1 MFIRDILKLS
11 FSSLIDQRLR
21 SFLTILG
28 IAVGIASVVLLTSIG
43 EGIQKFAIAE
53 FTQFGTNL
61 IGINPGRSTT
71 LGTSGAI
78 INNVR
83 PLSIADEEA
92 LRRIPGVINTVS
104 LIQGNGPVEFAKRSR
119 RTTILGV
126 GPSATEVWQMKV
138 VKGRFLPA
146 DDSRAARS
154 FVVLGSR
161 VKEELFPDS
170 SPDSSPLG
178 QIIRVAG
185 ERYRV
190 VGVMESKGQMLGFDL
205 DDAVYIP
212 TVRAMSLFNQQ
223 SLMEIDILYQA
234 GLQSKSVAEKAKK
247 LLKSIHGAEDFTIT
261 TQEEMLKVLGSVL
274 GILTMAVG
282 GLGAISL
289 LVGGVGI
296 VTIMTIAVNERTP
309 EIGLLRAIGADR
321 RQILFLFISEAV
333 VLAGIGGL
341 FGLILGAGTAWLLG
355 VLVPALPTHTPWLY
369 AIYAEVMA
377 AGIGLLAGVLPA
389 RHAAGLNPV
398 DAIRA
403 E

>member
-1 MFIRDILKLS
+1 MVIADVIRLS
-11 FSSLIDQRLR
+11 ISSLLDQRMR
-21 SFLTILG
+21 SFLTVLG
-28 IAVGIASVVLLTSIG
+28 ISVGIAAVVLLTSIG
-43 EGIQKFAIAE
+43 EGIQQFTLAE

-83 PLSIADEEA
+83 PLSIADEES
-92 LRRIPGVINTVS
+92 LRRIPGVVDTVAV
-104 LIQGNGPVEFAKRSR
+104 IQGNGPIEFAKRSR
-119 RTTILGV
+119 RATILGV
-126 GPSATEVWQMKV
+126 GPSAAKVWQIKV

-154 FVVLGSR
+154 FVVLGS
-161 VKEELFPDS
+161 KIQDELFRDVN
-170 SPDSSPLG
+170 PLG
-178 QIIRVAG
+178 QLVRVAG

-190 VGVMESKGQMLGFDL
+190 IGVMESKGQMLGFDL

-223 SLMEIDILYQA
+223 SLMEIDLLYQKD
-234 GLQSKSVAEKAKK
+234 LQSKTISERAKK
-247 LLKSIHGAEDFTIT
+247 LLKTRHGAEDFTIT
-261 TQEEMLKVLGSVL
+261 TQEEMLKVLDSVL

-289 LVGGVGI
+289 LVGGVGV

-321 RQILFLFISEAV
+321 TQILWLFLGEAA
-333 VLAGIGGL
+333 VLAGVGGL
-341 FGLILGAGTAWLLG
+341 AGLLLGVGIAWLLG
-355 VLVPALPTHTPWLY
+355 IFVPALPIHTPWMY
-369 AIYAEVMA
+369 AVYAEA
-377 AGIGLLAGVLPA
+377 LAIGIGFLAGVLPA
-389 RHAAGLNPV
+389 RHAARLNPV
-398 DAIRA
+398 EALRA

>member
-1 MFIRDILKLS
+1 MVVMILRDIIRLS
-11 FSSLIDQRLR
+11 FSSLVSQRLR

-43 EGIQKFAIAE
+43 EGVHRFTLAE

-61 IGINPGRSTT
+61 IGINPGRTT
-71 LGTSGAI
+71 TFGTSGAI
-78 INNVR
+78 INTIR

-92 LRRIPGVINTVS
+92 LKRIPGVLETVS
-104 LIQGNGPVEFAKRSR
+104 VVQGNGPVEFFKNSR

-126 GPSATEVWQMKV
+126 GPAVPKVWQMRV
-138 VKGRFLPA
+138 LKGRFLPV
-146 DDSRAARS
+146 DDSSAPRS
-154 FVVLGSR
+154 YVVLGSK
-161 VKEELFPDS
+161 VKEELFRENN
-170 SPDSSPLG
+170 PLG
-178 QIIRVAG
+178 QVVRVAG

-190 VGVMESKGQMLGFDL
+190 IGVMESKGQMLGFDL

-212 TVRAMSLFNQQ
+212 AQRAMSLFNQQ
-223 SLMEIDILYQA
+223 SLMEIDLLYQT
-234 GLQSKSVAEKAKK
+234 GLESKTIAERAKRI
-247 LLKSIHGAEDFTIT
+247 LVSRHGTEDFTIT

-274 GILTMAVG
+274 DILTAAVG

-321 RQILFLFISEAV
+321 RQILLLFIGEAV
-333 VLAGIGGL
+333 VLAAAGGL
-341 FGLILGAGTAWLLG
+341 AGLVIGAGIAWLLG
-355 VLVPALPTHTPWLY
+355 VFVPALPTHTPWLY
-369 AIYAEVMA
+369 ALYAEILAVV
-377 AGIGLLAGVLPA
+377 IGLLAGVLPA
-389 RHAAGLNPV
+389 RTAAGLNPV
-398 DAIRA
+398 DALRA

>member
-1 MFIRDILKLS
+1 MFIGDIIRLS
-11 FSSLIDQRLR
+11 FNSLLDQRMR

-28 IAVGIASVVLLTSIG
+28 ISVGIAAVVLLTSIG
-43 EGIQKFAIAE
+43 EGIQQFTLAE

-61 IGINPGRSTT
+61 IGINPGRATT

-83 PLSIADEEA
+83 PLSIADEES
-92 LRRIPGVINTVS
+92 LRRIPGVVDTVS
-104 LIQGNGPVEFAKRSR
+104 VIQGNGPIEFAKRSR

-126 GPSATEVWQMKV
+126 GPSAAKVWQIKV

-154 FVVLGSR
+154 FVVLGS
-161 VKEELFPDS
+161 KIQDELFRDVN
-170 SPDSSPLG
+170 PLG
-178 QIIRVAG
+178 QLVRVAG

-190 VGVMESKGQMLGFDL
+190 IGVMESKGQMLGFDL

-223 SLMEIDILYQA
+223 SLMEIDLLYQKD
-234 GLQSKSVAEKAKK
+234 LQSKTIAERAKK
-247 LLKSIHGAEDFTIT
+247 VLINRHGAEDFTIT
-261 TQEEMLKVLGSVL
+261 TQEEMLKVLDSVL

-289 LVGGVGI
+289 LVGGVGV

-321 RQILFLFISEAV
+321 KQILWLFLGEAA
-333 VLAGIGGL
+333 VLAGVGGL
-341 FGLILGAGTAWLLG
+341 AGLLLGVGIAWLLG
-355 VLVPALPTHTPWLY
+355 AFIPALPIHTPWMY
-369 AIYAEVMA
+369 AVYAEA
-377 AGIGLLAGVLPA
+377 LAIGIGFLAGVLPA

-398 DAIRA
+398 EALRA

>member
-1 MFIRDILKLS
+1 MFVGDLIRLS
-11 FSSLIDQRLR
+11 FYSLIDQRLR
-21 SFLTILG
+21 SFLTVLG

-43 EGIQKFAIAE
+43 EGIEKFAIAE

-83 PLSIADEEA
+83 PLSIADEQA
-92 LRRIPGVINTVS
+92 LKRIPGIISTVPV
-104 LIQGNGPVEFAKRSR
+104 IQGNGPVEFAKKRR

-126 GPSATEVWQMKV
+126 GPAASSAWQIKV
-138 VKGRFLPA
+138 VSGRFLPA
-146 DDSRAARS
+146 DDINAARS
-154 FVVLGSR
+154 FVVLGSKVR
-161 VKEELFPDS
+161 KELFGDGN
-170 SPDSSPLG
+170 PLG
-178 QIIRVAG
+178 KVVRVAA

-190 VGVMESKGQMLGFDL
+190 IGVMESKGQMLGFDL

-212 TVRAMSLFNQQ
+212 VVRAMGLFNQQ

-234 GLQSKSVAEKAKK
+234 GLRSKTIADRARK
-247 LLKSIHGAEDFTIT
+247 LLKSIHGTEDFTIT

-274 GILTMAVG
+274 GVLTMAVG

-321 RQILFLFISEAV
+321 RQILLLFIGEAV
-333 VLAGIGGL
+333 VLSGIGGL
-341 FGLILGAGTAWLLG
+341 FGLAIGAGIAWLLG
-355 VLVPALPTHTPWLY
+355 AFVPALPTHTPWLY
-369 AIYAEVMA
+369 AVYAEIMA
-377 AGIGLLAGVLPA
+377 AAIGLLAGVLPA
-389 RHAAGLNPV
+389 RHAARLNPV

>member
-1 MFIRDILKLS
+1 MLLSDIIKLS
-11 FSSLIDQRLR
+11 FNSLIDQRMR

-43 EGIQKFAIAE
+43 EGIQQFTLSE

-61 IGINPGRSTT
+61 IGINPGKSTT

-83 PLSIADEEA
+83 PLSIADEES
-92 LRRIPGVINTVS
+92 LRKIPGIIDTVS
-104 LIQGNGPVEFAKRSR
+104 LIQGNGPVEFANHRR

-126 GPSATEVWQMKV
+126 GPSAARVWQIKV

-146 DDSRAARS
+146 DNSRAARS
-154 FVVLGSR
+154 FTVLGSK
-161 VKEELFPDS
+161 VKSELFQNKN
-170 SPDSSPLG
+170 PLG
-178 QIIRVAG
+178 EIIRIAG

-190 VGVMESKGQMLGFDL
+190 IGVMESKGQMLGFDL

-223 SLMEIDILYQA
+223 SLMEIDILYQS
-234 GLQSKSVAEKAKK
+234 GLQSKTISDKAKK
-247 LLKSIHGAEDFTIT
+247 LLKSRHGTEDFTIT
-261 TQEEMLKVLGSVL
+261 TQEEMLEVLDSVL
-274 GILTMAVG
+274 GILTLAVG

-296 VTIMTIAVNERTP
+296 VTIMTIAVSERTP
-309 EIGLLRAIGADR
+309 EIGLLRALGADR
-321 RQILFLFISEAV
+321 RQILLLFIGEAV

-341 FGLILGAGTAWLLG
+341 AGLTIGTGVAWLLEIF
-355 VLVPALPTHTPWLY
+355 VPALPTHTPWIY
-369 AIYAEVMA
+369 AIYAEVLA

-389 RHAAGLNPV
+389 HHAADLNPV
-398 DAIRA
+398 EALRA

>member
-1 MFIRDILKLS
+1 MLLLDLVKLS
-11 FSSLIDQRLR
+11 FNSLIDQRLR

-43 EGIQKFAIAE
+43 EGIEKFAIAE

-78 INNVR
+78 INNIR

-92 LRRIPGVINTVS
+92 LGRIPGVIKTVPV
-104 LIQGNGPVEFAKRSR
+104 IQGNGPVEFAKRSR

-126 GPSATEVWQMKV
+126 GPWASEVWQIKV
-138 VKGRFLPA
+138 NQGRFLPA
-146 DDSRAARS
+146 DDSSAARS
-154 FVVLGSR
+154 FLVLGSR
-161 VKEELFPDS
+161 VKNELFRDTN
-170 SPDSSPLG
+170 PLG
-178 QIIRVAG
+178 QIVRVAG

-223 SLMEIDILYQA
+223 SLMEIDLLYQS
-234 GLQSKSVAEKAKK
+234 GLQSKTIADRAKK
-247 LLKSIHGAEDFTIT
+247 LLTSIHGTEDFTIT

-274 GILTMAVG
+274 GVLTLAVG

-321 RQILFLFISEAV
+321 RQILLLFIGEAV

-341 FGLILGAGTAWLLG
+341 FGLFIGTGIAWLLG
-355 VLVPALPTHTPWLY
+355 EFVPALPTHTPWLY
-369 AIYAEVMA
+369 AVYAEIMA
-377 AGIGLLAGVLPA
+377 AVIGLLAGVLPA

-398 DAIRA
+398 EAIRA

>member
-1 MFIRDILKLS
+1 MLIRDICRLS
-11 FSSLIDQRLR
+11 YSSLADQRLR

-43 EGIQKFAIAE
+43 EGVQKFAVAE

-61 IGINPGRSTT
+61 IAINPGKSTT

-92 LRRIPGVINTVS
+92 LRRIPGVIDTVS
-104 LIQGNGPVEFAKRSR
+104 VLQGNGPVEFAKRSR

-126 GPSATEVWQMKV
+126 GPSAAEVWQIKV
-138 VKGRFLPA
+138 VKGRFLPE
-146 DDSRAARS
+146 DDSQAARS

-161 VKEELFPDS
+161 VKNELFRDAN
-170 SPDSSPLG
+170 PLG

-223 SLMEIDILYQA
+223 SLMEIDILYRS
-234 GLQSKSVAEKAKK
+234 GLQSKTIVERARKM
-247 LLKSIHGAEDFTIT
+247 LQSIHGAEDFTIT
-261 TQEEMLKVLGSVL
+261 TQEEMLQVLGSVL
-274 GILTMAVG
+274 GILTLAVG
-282 GLGAISL
+282 GLGGISL
-289 LVGGVGI
+289 LVGAVGI

-321 RQILFLFISEAV
+321 GQILLLFIGEAV
-333 VLAGIGGL
+333 VLAGIGGM
-341 FGLILGAGTAWLLG
+341 FGLVIGAGSAWLLG
-355 VLVPALPTHTPWLY
+355 ELVPALPTYTPWIY
-369 AIYAEVMA
+369 ALYAEVMA

-389 RHAAGLNPV
+389 RYAAGLNPV